1 MGKTI
6 KLSNENYLDTS
17 SIIHNSEIL
26 KTCINEIKN
35 VLDSMKINN
44 INAWFNVAVA
54 EGSGLRLT
62 IPIFNPKGTSV
73 TGNFTSCRVFTNSA
87 WIDIPISKI
96 VLDQHCKTFV
106 VVYIYASEYVS
117 ISNNSN
123 YLVNLVGTIT
133 CQ

>member
-6 KLSNENYLDTS
+6 KLSNEKYLDTS
-17 SIIHNSEIL
+17 SIIHNNEIL
-26 KTCINEIKN
+26 KPCIDEIKN

-44 INAWFNVAVA
+44 INTWFNVAVA
-54 EGSGLRLT
+54 EGSGLRIT

-73 TGNFTSCRVFTNSA
+73 VGNFTSCRVFTNSA
-87 WIDIPISKI
+87 WINIPVSEI

-106 VVYIYASEYVS
+106 SAYINSNKYVS

-123 YLVNLVGTIT
+123 YLVNLAGTIT

>member
-17 SIIHNSEIL
+17 SIIHNNEIL
-26 KTCINEIKN
+26 KPCIDEIKN

-44 INAWFNVAVA
+44 INAWFNVAFA

-87 WIDIPISKI
+87 WIDLPISKI

-106 VVYIYASEYVS
+106 VVYIYASEYVPLA
-117 ISNNSN
+117 NNNN
-123 YLVNLVGTIT
+123 YLVHLVGTIT